1 MELKFDVQQQLDQTA
16 LQMAV
21 QVQNL
26 KAASFQLEELINDI
40 KSIPGATIDT
50 VTTQL
55 HGARQTTR
63 SGTTDHISA
72 TTCAIVD
79 GLNQSTLTTLA
90 SRRRLRTHRDPINQ
104 SIQITPEN
112 SDYYVFLRLDGVSP

>member
-16 LQMAV
+16 LQMAI

-26 KAASFQLEELINDI
+26 KAASFQLEELMRDI
-40 KSIPGATIDT
+40 QNVPGATIDT
-50 VTTQL
+50 VTTQI
-55 HGARQTTR
+55 HGARQTTH

-72 TTCAIVD
+72 TTCVIV
-79 GLNQSTLTTLA
+79 GGINQSTLTTLA
-90 SRRRLRTHRDPINQ
+90 ARRRLRTHRDPINS

-112 SDYYVFLRLDGVSP
+112 SDHYVFLRLDGVSP

>member
-26 KAASFQLEELINDI
+26 KTAIFQLKELILDI
-40 KSIPGATIDT
+40 KNVPGASIET

-55 HGARQTTR
+55 NGARQITR

-72 TTCAIVD
+72 TACAIV
-79 GLNQSTLTTLA
+79 GGINQATLTELA
-90 SRRRLRTHRDPINQ
+90 ARRRLRTHRDPINE
-104 SIQITPEN
+104 SILITPEN
-112 SDYYVFLRLDGVSP
+112 SDYYVFLRLDGVNP

>member
-26 KAASFQLEELINDI
+26 KAASFQLEELIRDI
-40 KSIPGATIDT
+40 QNVPGATIDT

-55 HGARQTTR
+55 HGARQTTL

-72 TTCAIVD
+72 TTCAIVG
-79 GLNQSTLTTLA
+79 GLNQATLTTLA

>member
-1 MELKFDVQQQLDQTA
+1 MELKFDVKQQFDKTA
-16 LQMAV
+16 LQIAI

-26 KAASFQLEELINDI
+26 KAASFQLEELIRDI
-40 KSIPGATIDT
+40 QNIPGATIDT

-55 HGARQTTR
+55 HGALQTTR

-79 GLNQSTLTTLA
+79 GINQSTLTTLA
-90 SRRRLRTHRDPINQ
+90 AKRRLRTHRDPINS
-104 SIQITPEN
+104 SIQITPES